1 MNVSIFGLGY
11 VGTVCAACLA
21 ENGHGIVGVDVSE
34 HKVQLINAGKSPI
47 VEAGLEELLAQ
58 GVSQNRIKA
67 VTTAHDAVH
76 ETDISMVCVGTPS
89 KANGDLDI
97 SYLVQV
103 CNEIGA
109 AIATKSAYHLVVI
122 RSTVLPGT
130 VMNILLP
137 ILQRSSGKQVGA
149 DFGLAM
155 NPEFLRESTAIKDFY
170 YPEMTVI
177 GIHDERAGDMLAQLY
192 EGIDAPLI
200 RKSIELAELIKYTC
214 NVWHATKVSFAN
226 EIGNLAKAVGV
237 DGREV
242 MDVICRDH
250 KLNISPYY
258 LKPGFAFGGSCLPK
272 DVRALTY
279 RAAQLDLKLP
289 LLQSIMASNQGHV
302 DNGFNIIANTGKRK
316 IGILG
321 ISFKAGTDD
330 LRESPMV
337 ELVEKL
343 LGKGYEIRIYDKNV
357 DYARVHGANMEY
369 INRKIPHVSRM
380 LVSDLADVVRES
392 EVIVIGNASEEFAAI
407 PDQLE
412 SGQHLVDLVGFMKTP
427 SDHQRAGICW

>member
-130 VMNILLP
+130 VMNIL
-137 ILQRSSGKQVGA
+137 
-149 DFGLAM
+149 
-155 NPEFLRESTAIKDFY
+155 
-170 YPEMTVI
+170 
-177 GIHDERAGDMLAQLY
+177 
-192 EGIDAPLI
+192 
-200 RKSIELAELIKYTC
+200 
-214 NVWHATKVSFAN
+214 
-226 EIGNLAKAVGV
+226 
-237 DGREV
+237 
-242 MDVICRDH
+242 
-250 KLNISPYY
+250 
-258 LKPGFAFGGSCLPK
+258 
-272 DVRALTY
+272 
-279 RAAQLDLKLP
+279 
-289 LLQSIMASNQGHV
+289 
-302 DNGFNIIANTGKRK
+302 
-316 IGILG
+316 
-321 ISFKAGTDD
+321 
-330 LRESPMV
+330 
-337 ELVEKL
+337 
-343 LGKGYEIRIYDKNV
+343 
-357 DYARVHGANMEY
+357 
-369 INRKIPHVSRM
+369 
-380 LVSDLADVVRES
+380 
-392 EVIVIGNASEEFAAI
+392 
-407 PDQLE
+407 
-412 SGQHLVDLVGFMKTP
+412 
-427 SDHQRAGICW
+427 